1 MKTFILQR
9 TLSRKW
15 NILGTY
21 WILARSLES
30 QADQKNTQTT
40 LYGVGKGETRGKE
53 MCRLGGISA
62 PEVQL
67 GEEKFPHLERH
78 SYLEG
83 ICGDG
88 EGPLGLWRN
97 APGVSAPTPPIQPPG
112 TCWGLGLTPLY
123 SETGGTLGPPPGHT
137 QHRPHPC
144 LSPPCLSSTTPKPC
158 PYSKGFFYL
167 FKNFPILLV

>member
-67 GEEKFPHLERH
+67 GEEKFPPLERH
-78 SYLEG
+78 SCLEG

>member
-1 MKTFILQR
+1 M
-9 TLSRKW
+9 
-15 NILGTY
+15 
-21 WILARSLES
+21 LARSLES

-40 LYGVGKGETRGKE
+40 LYGVGKGETGKE

-67 GEEKFPHLERH
+67 GEDKFPHLERH